1 MQQRRVNYILNIK
14 LKNYT
19 KSIVRILLLFI
30 VAFLI
35 ITTVILLKYK
45 PGYKVTILGEEVG
58 YITNKREF
66 EKLVNDEILNP
77 DEVNVAFVDIEEMP
91 KYQFLLIENIE
102 QTSEEEIF
110 SKIKEIAVTTY
121 KMYAITVNDETI
133 TYVNSKE
140 EAEGIIN
147 NMKEEYKEN
156 LEEINIAMQ
165 DVYTQNLEETKNTV
179 EVASAME
186 IAKTELNEEIEE
198 QEKIK
203 SATLDGVYFKVRPVT
218 GNITSR
224 FGANESIRDHTHKG
238 MDIAAP
244 NGTSIKA
251 AADGTITYSGWMG
264 GYGNLIIISHENGI
278 QTYYGHCSKLYAKKG
293 TEVKAGDVIAAVGS
307 TGNSTGNH
315 LHFEIRKN
323 GVQINPQKYLYK

>member
-1 MQQRRVNYILNIK
+1 MNYILNIK

-19 KSIVRILLLFI
+19 KSIVRILLLLI

-35 ITTVILLKYK
+35 ITTIILLKYK

-66 EKLVNDEILNP
+66 EKLINDEILNP
-77 DEVNVAFVDIEEMP
+77 NEVNVAFVDIEEMP
-91 KYQFLLIENIE
+91 KYQFLLIENTK

-110 SKIKEIAVTTY
+110 SKIKETAVTTY
-121 KMYAITVNDETI
+121 KMYAITVNNETI

-147 NMKEEYKEN
+147 NIKEEYKED

-186 IAKTELNEEIEE
+186 IAKTELNEEIKE

-203 SATLDGVYFKVRPVT
+203 SATLDGVYFAVRPVT

-224 FGANESIRDHTHKG
+224 FGARESIRDHAHKG

-264 GYGNLIIISHENGI
+264 GYGNLIIISHANGI
-278 QTYYGHCSKLYAKKG
+278 QTYYGHCSKLYLKKG
-293 TEVKAGDVIAAVGS
+293 TQVKAGDVIAAVGS

-323 GVQINPQKYLYK
+323 GTQINPQKYVYR